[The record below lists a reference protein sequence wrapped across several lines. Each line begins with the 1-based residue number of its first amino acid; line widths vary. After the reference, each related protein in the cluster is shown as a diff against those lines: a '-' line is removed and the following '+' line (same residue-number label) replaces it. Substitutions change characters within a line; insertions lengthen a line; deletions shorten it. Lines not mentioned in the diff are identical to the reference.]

1 MTTVFM
7 TDEVTGHF
15 ALFDLAP
22 GGGDVEDRNA
32 LMHRPLLD
40 PENWLPNIYIH
51 SALDLME
58 VESETVVT
66 VSHAAI
72 AAGSNTTGIELASP
86 LDYDAG
92 VTDHDVLTHDLGYEP
107 LVMVVV
113 GSERLT
119 PGQPV
124 QGPGS
129 TGGTVRYVS
138 PHVTSAKVYLREY
151 ASRGNTGLASV
162 DIDYRVLVIRRPRPA
177 SGNRLMDLDPETET
191 IAMGF
196 DRFNADRRYLQVVP
210 GGTPFGICL
219 GRNADSANGAPRFI
233 SADGSV
239 FDPVPSTVK
248 MGIKAAVEGSVT
260 YGAAM
265 DYTGSFVGTGS
276 IQVQA
281 P

>member
-40 PENWLPNIYIH
+40 PEDWLPNIYIH

-66 VSHAAI
+66 ISHAAI
-72 AAGSNTTGIELASP
+72 AAGTNTTGIELASAF
-86 LDYDAG
+86 DYGAG
-92 VTDHDVLTHDLGYEP
+92 LTDHELLTHGLGYEP

-113 GSERLT
+113 GTERLT

-138 PHVTSAKVYLREY
+138 PHVTSSKVYLREH
-151 ASRGNTGLASV
+151 ASRGNSGLAAA
-162 DIDYRVLVIRRPRPA
+162 DIDYRVLVIRQPRPP
-177 SGNRLMDLDPETET
+177 SGNRLLDLDPDTGT
-191 IAMGF
+191 ISMGF
-196 DRFNADRRYLQVVP
+196 DRFNADRRYLQVVT
-210 GGTPFGICL
+210 GGTPFGVCL
-219 GRNADSANGAPRFI
+219 GRNADAQNGAPRFV

-239 FDPVPSTVK
+239 FDPVPSSVQ
-248 MGIKAAVEGSVT
+248 MGIKAATEGSVT
-260 YGAAM
+260 YGSPM
-265 DYTGSFVGTGS
+265 HYTGSFSGSGS